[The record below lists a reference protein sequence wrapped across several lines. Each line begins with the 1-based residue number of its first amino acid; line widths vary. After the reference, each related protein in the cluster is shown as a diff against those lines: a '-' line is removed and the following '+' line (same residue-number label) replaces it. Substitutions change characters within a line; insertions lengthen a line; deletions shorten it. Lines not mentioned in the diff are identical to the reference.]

1 MVVRKGNMSFSGVA
15 KFFLGFTIAIALM
28 VGAGVAAA
36 LYFVTKL
43 TAPPPKPIFANDKP
57 ALRAQVS
64 APNNPTKLADTQK
77 PTPTAKSIP
86 TNSPAGSGSPT
97 DSPSPIAEN
106 PAPIAENIAA
116 TPTPTESASPKP
128 LEPGAYVGQVTWSS
142 GLSVRS
148 SPGTDGE
155 RIGGAAYKQRVIV
168 LAESDDKR
176 WLKIR
181 LEEGDTEGWVKAGN
195 VEKISDSENREPE
208 NR

>member
-1 MVVRKGNMSFSGVA
+1 MNFSGVA

-57 ALRAQVS
+57 ALKAQVS
-64 APNNPTKLADTQK
+64 PPNNPTKLSASPKAIPK
-77 PTPTAKSIP
+77 PSSTPI
-86 TNSPAGSGSPT
+86 NSPVASASPT
-97 DSPSPIAEN
+97 DSPSQSGDNSTPI
-106 PAPIAENIAA
+106 
-116 TPTPTESASPKP
+116 PTPTESASPKP
-128 LEPGAYVGQVTWSS
+128 LEPGAYIGRVTWSS
-142 GLSVRS
+142 GLSVRN
-148 SPGTDGE
+148 SPSTDGE
-155 RIGGAAYKQRVIV
+155 RIAGAAYKQRVIV

-181 LEEGDTEGWVKAGN
+181 LEDDDTEGWVKAGN
-195 VEKISDSENREPE
+195 VEKISDSESPEPE

>member
-1 MVVRKGNMSFSGVA
+1 MSFSGMA

-43 TAPPPKPIFANDKP
+43 TAPPPKPVFANDKP
-57 ALRAQVS
+57 ALKAQVS
-64 APNNPTKLADTQK
+64 PSNNPTKLVVSSK
-77 PTPTAKSIP
+77 PIPTPKSTP
-86 TNSPAGSGSPT
+86 TNSPVASPSST
-97 DSPSPIAEN
+97 DS
-106 PAPIAENIAA
+106 PAPIAENPTP

-128 LEPGAYVGQVTWSS
+128 LEPGAYIGRVTWSS

-181 LEEGDTEGWVKAGN
+181 LEDGDTEGWVKAGN
-195 VEKISDSENREPE
+195 VEKITDSQNDETANQ
-208 NR
+208 

>member
-1 MVVRKGNMSFSGVA
+1 MSFSGVA

-57 ALRAQVS
+57 ALKAQVS
-64 APNNPTKLADTQK
+64 PPNNPTKLL
-77 PTPTAKSIP
+77 PTPKPIPTPLSTP
-86 TNSPAGSGSPT
+86 TNSPAA
-97 DSPSPIAEN
+97 SPSPTESPSAIAEN
-106 PAPIAENIAA
+106 PTPS
-116 TPTPTESASPKP
+116 PTPTESASPKP
-128 LEPGAYVGQVTWSS
+128 LEPGAYVGRVTWSS

-181 LEEGDTEGWVKAGN
+181 LENDDTEGWVKSGN
-195 VEKISDSENREPE
+195 VKKVSESENTEPE